1 MSSED
6 TRGEEALAFLATHL
20 LAPTPQN
27 YTLAYLALNE
37 PNSQISRA
45 VRAIADDGL
54 RIRQQEAD
62 QIVALYAKD
71 ALAVAPDASEAGRQ
85 ALQRQASKLSEMTAS
100 AAAASHDFARD
111 LDVEAQELDSE
122 AARTV
127 QVIARMIERSK
138 RAEDGFRF
146 ALEEIDTLRQE
157 LESAREEAERDPL
170 TSLPNRRSIERHLQ
184 QLASSGVMRTI
195 GMCDIDHFKS
205 FNDRYG
211 HAVGD
216 RILKMIAS
224 ALATGCAPHFVGRW
238 GGEEFLVV
246 IAGDEQAQ
254 CVEFLDN
261 VRRDLAGRNFK
272 QRETDEPLGQITFSA
287 GVATAVGDHSQN
299 LAAIHRAD
307 ARMYDAKAAGRNR
320 VLAS

>member
-6 TRGEEALAFLATHL
+6 TRGEEALAFLATQL

-27 YTLAYLALNE
+27 YTLAYLALNQ
-37 PNSQISRA
+37 PDSQIARA
-45 VRAIADDGL
+45 VRAMADDGL

-62 QIVALYAKD
+62 EIVALYAKD
-71 ALAVAPDASEAGRQ
+71 ALAVAPDASEAERR
-85 ALQRQASKLSEMTAS
+85 ALQKQASKLSEMTAS

-111 LDVEAQELDSE
+111 LDAEAKGLDNE

-127 QVIARMIERSK
+127 QLVARMIARSK
-138 RAEDGFRF
+138 RAEDSFRF

-157 LESAREEAERDPL
+157 LENAREEAERDPL
-170 TSLPNRRSIERHLQ
+170 TNLPNRRSIERHLQ
-184 QLASSGVMRTI
+184 HLASSGVVRTI
-195 GMCDIDHFKS
+195 GLCDIDHFKS

-224 ALATGCAPHFVGRW
+224 TLAAGCAPHFVGRW

-246 IAGDEQAQ
+246 IAGDELDR
-254 CVEFLDN
+254 CVELLEN
-261 VRRDLAGRNFK
+261 VRQDLAGRNFK
-272 QRETDEPLGQITFSA
+272 QRETDEPLGRITFSA

-299 LAAIHRAD
+299 YAAIHRAD
-307 ARMYDAKAAGRNR
+307 ASMYEAKAAGRNR

>member
-1 MSSED
+1 MSTANTSGED
-6 TRGEEALAFLATHL
+6 ALAFLATHL

-37 PNSQISRA
+37 PNSQIARA

-62 QIVALYAKD
+62 EIVALYARD
-71 ALAVAPDASEAGRQ
+71 ALAAAPGASEAERQ
-85 ALQRQASKLSEMTAS
+85 ALQKQASKLSQMTAS

-111 LDVEAQELDSE
+111 LDAETQDLDNQ

-127 QVIARMIERSK
+127 QLVARMIERSK
-138 RAEDGFRF
+138 RAEDSFRF
-146 ALEEIDTLRQE
+146 ALEEIETLRQE

-170 TSLPNRRSIERHLQ
+170 TNLPNRRSIERHLQ
-184 QLASSGVMRTI
+184 QLASSGVERTI
-195 GMCDIDHFKS
+195 GLCDIDHFKS

-224 ALATGCAPHFVGRW
+224 TLAAGCEPHFVGRW

-246 IAGDEQAQ
+246 IAGNEQAR
-254 CVEFLDN
+254 CVELLDD
-261 VRRDLAGRNFK
+261 VRQDLAGRNFK
-272 QRETDEPLGQITFSA
+272 QRETDEPLGKITFSA
-287 GVATAVGDHSQN
+287 GVATAAGDHSHN

-307 ARMYDAKAAGRNR
+307 ASMYEAKAAGRNR
-320 VLAS
+320 VRAA